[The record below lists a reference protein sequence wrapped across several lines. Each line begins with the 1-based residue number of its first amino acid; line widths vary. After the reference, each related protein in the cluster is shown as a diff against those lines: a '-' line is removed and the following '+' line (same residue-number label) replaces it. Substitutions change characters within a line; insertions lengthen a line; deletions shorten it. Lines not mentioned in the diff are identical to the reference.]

1 MNKYLNKI
9 SHTLLPIMLLAL
21 LAVACKEELDELE
34 PMRMFTP
41 TAGFRALSSETQV
54 KLTWN
59 RSLYT
64 TGADAVTYTVEVA
77 EDTLFQ
83 TPVVLSV
90 QTDTA
95 GVVFT
100 EEQLQ
105 VRHDYFARVKANALG
120 NRPESNWVVS
130 NSFRISGEQIFA
142 PLQDADVID
151 VAVVL
156 RWREEPGL
164 TSIVLT
170 PEEGEPIEVELTETD
185 LAERMKRV
193 EGLTPTTVYTA
204 EIFQDNQS
212 KGITTFTTKET
223 LVGDAVIDLT
233 SFTDRPSV
241 LMDTLSQIES
251 GSTVV
256 LKRGMTYEISSTTNL
271 DRSVTIVS
279 ENTLDPEL
287 ATIYFTSN
295 FNIVEG
301 SEIDSVVFRNVVMR
315 SSDYGGKYVFNIN
328 KASNIGMI
336 KFDAVHA
343 EIFRG
348 IVRLQSAGI
357 NVNEFTVVNSVI
369 DSVANYGVLT
379 IDNADANVDD
389 ILFSNSTFY
398 KIERVITSKAGA
410 GSIVIQN
417 STFNEAPEGGRYLID
432 FNSSDVTNGITVSNT
447 IFGRGKNSGGSREVR
462 GIRAGSGTLIESSST
477 YATSD
482 YVATSNEIPNI
493 SVYSGTSFDL
503 FTDPENGNFTIKDA
517 DFAGATNAGDPR
529 WRP

>member
-1 MNKYLNKI
+1 MKKFLNKI
-9 SHTLLPIMLLAL
+9 SNRLIPMMLLMV

-64 TGADAVTYTVEVA
+64 TATDGVTYTVEVA

-83 TPVVLSV
+83 TPVILSV

-100 EEQLQ
+100 DEQLQ
-105 VRHDYFARVKANALG
+105 VRQDYFARVKANALG
-120 NRPESNWVVS
+120 DRPESNWVVS

-164 TSIVLT
+164 TRIVLT
-170 PEEGEPIEVELTETD
+170 PEVGEPIEVALTEAD
-185 LAERMKRV
+185 IAERRMRV

-204 EIFQDNQS
+204 EIFQGTQS

-233 SFTDRPSV
+233 GITDRPSV

-279 ENTLDPEL
+279 ENTLDPQL

-295 FNIVEG
+295 FNIEEG
-301 SEIDSVVFRNVVMR
+301 SEIDSLVFRNVVMR

-328 KASNIGMI
+328 KASDIGML

-357 NVNEFTVVNSVI
+357 NIDEFAVVNSVI

-379 IDNADANVDD
+379 IDNAGANVNH

-398 KIERVITSKAGA
+398 KIERVMTSKAGSQ
-410 GSIVIQN
+410 SIVIEN
-417 STFNEAPEGGRYLID
+417 TTFSEAPEGGRYLID
-432 FNSSDVTNGITVSNT
+432 YNSNDVADGIIVRNT
-447 IFGRGKNSGGSREVR
+447 LIGRGKNSGGSREVR

-482 YVATSNEIPNI
+482 YVATSNEIPGL
-493 SVYSGTSFDL
+493 SSYSGTSFDL
-503 FTDPENGNFTIKDA
+503 FTDPENGNFTIKDTNF
-517 DFAGATNAGDPR
+517 DGASNTGDPR